1 MAMSQIV
8 EQTMSV
14 RSGNALGESFIFT
27 MKGYAQPIARCYFA
41 FARFSATTHEVVCN
55 PSFEIK
61 AKPGISSPL
70 ARVRRL
76 VR

>member
-1 MAMSQIV
+1 MSQIV

-14 RSGNALGESFIFT
+14 RSGNTLSESFIFI
-27 MKGYAQPIARCYFA
+27 MEGYARPIGRCYFA

-61 AKPGISSPL
+61 AKPGISSPW
-70 ARVRRL
+70 ARVRRS